1 MSMTRNEVLKNLKG
15 VICPV
20 VTPFNRRGD
29 VDEGFFRENLS
40 RITGIG
46 LAGILVAG
54 STGEAPYLAE
64 SERLR
69 LVEVAREIVKP
80 AEILMVGTGLES
92 TSATLRLSREAVA
105 HGADVLLVLTPNYY
119 KPLMGSAALVA
130 HYRAV
135 GAGVTRPVLIYSIP
149 QFTGLMVDPATIV
162 QLSRLPNVVG
172 LKESSGKL
180 DFVRAVLRDV
190 RPGFRVMV
198 GAASIFYDALCDGAV
213 GAVLGLAN
221 YAPSLCVGLYQAF
234 LHRRATEGRD
244 LQQRLMSL
252 GQKINLPYGV
262 AGIKAALDLCG
273 YHGGPPRLPLL
284 PVSTQAKKLIAA
296 ALHEANAGLAV

>member
-1 MSMTRNEVLKNLKG
+1 MTRNEVLKNLKG

-29 VDEGFFRENLS
+29 VDEGYFRENLS

-64 SERLR
+64 RERLR
-69 LVEVAREIVKP
+69 LVEVAREIVKSP
-80 AEILMVGTGLES
+80 EILMVGTGLES
-92 TSATLRLSREAVA
+92 TIATINLSREAVA
-105 HGADVLLVLTPNYY
+105 RGADALLVLTPNYY
-119 KPLMGSAALVA
+119 KSRMDSPALVA

-135 GAGVTRPVLIYSIP
+135 GAGVKRAVLIYSIP
-149 QFTGLMVDPATIV
+149 QFTGLEVDVATIV

-180 DFVRAVLRDV
+180 DFVRAVLHKV
-190 RPGFRVMV
+190 RPEFRVMV
-198 GAASIFYDALCDGAV
+198 GAASIFYDALGDGAV

-221 YAPSLCVGLYQAF
+221 FAPSLCVGLYQAF
-234 LHRRATEGRD
+234 LHRHATEARD
-244 LQQRLMSL
+244 LQQRLVRL
-252 GQKINLPYGV
+252 GQQINVPHGV
-262 AGIKAALDLCG
+262 PGIKAALDSCG
-273 YHGGPPRLPLL
+273 HHGGNPRLPLL
-284 PVSTQAKKLIAA
+284 PASAQARKQIAA
-296 ALHEANAGLAV
+296 ALHEAHAGLAV

>member
-1 MSMTRNEVLKNLKG
+1 MTRNEVLKNLKG

-20 VTPFNRRGD
+20 VTPFNRGGD

-40 RITGIG
+40 RISGIG

-64 SERLR
+64 HERLR
-69 LVEVAREIVKP
+69 LVEVARQAVKAP
-80 AEILMVGTGLES
+80 EILMVGTGLES
-92 TSATLRLSREAVA
+92 TRATLKLSREAVA
-105 HGADVLLVLTPNYY
+105 RGADALLVLTPNYY
-119 KPLMGSAALVA
+119 KPRMDSAALVA

-149 QFTGLMVDPATIV
+149 QFTGLDVDPATIGK
-162 QLSRLPNVVG
+162 LSRLPNVVG

-180 DFVRAVLRDV
+180 EFVKAILAKVQR
-190 RPGFRVMV
+190 GFRVVV
-198 GAASIFYDALCDGAV
+198 GAPSIFYDALCEGAV
-213 GAVLGLAN
+213 GAVLGVAN

-234 LHRRATEGRD
+234 LHRHAEEARD
-244 LQQRLMSL
+244 LQQRLAPL

-262 AGIKAALDLCG
+262 AGIKAALDVCG
-273 YHGGPPRLPLL
+273 SHGGIPRLPLL
-284 PVSTQAKKLIAA
+284 PVSAPTKKQIAA
-296 ALHEANAGLAV
+296 ALREANAGLAV

>member
-1 MSMTRNEVLKNLKG
+1 MTRNEVLENLKG
-15 VICPV
+15 VFCPV
-20 VTPFNRRGD
+20 VTPFNRGGD

-69 LVEVAREIVKP
+69 LVEVAREIVKAP
-80 AEILMVGTGLES
+80 EILLVGTGLES
-92 TSATLRLSREAVA
+92 TRATLRLSREAEA
-105 HGADVLLVLTPNYY
+105 RGADALLVLTPNYY
-119 KPLMGSAALVA
+119 KPRMDSAALVA

-135 GAGVTRPVLIYSIP
+135 GAGVKRPVLIYSIP
-149 QFTGLMVDPATIV
+149 QFTGLTVEPATIA

-180 DFVRAVLRDV
+180 DFVRAVLHKV
-190 RPGFRVMV
+190 RPGFRVLV

-221 YAPSLCVGLYQAF
+221 FAPSLCVGLYQAF
-234 LHRRATEGRD
+234 LHRQATEARD
-244 LQQRLMSL
+244 LQQRLVAL
-252 GQKINLPYGV
+252 GEKINLPYSV

-273 YHGGPPRLPLL
+273 SHGGTPRLPLL
-284 PVSTQAKKLIAA
+284 PASPQAKKQIAA